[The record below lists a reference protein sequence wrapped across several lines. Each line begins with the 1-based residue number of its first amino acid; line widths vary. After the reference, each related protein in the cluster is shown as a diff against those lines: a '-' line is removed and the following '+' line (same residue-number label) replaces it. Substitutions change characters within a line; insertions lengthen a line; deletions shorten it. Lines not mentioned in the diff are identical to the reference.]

1 MAEKRIISFN
11 PLKNELAQRQTPFGP
26 LELYLHPD
34 WNNAFDPK
42 DTVYVTAAASSGGYR
57 AYMDIWGT
65 NGSDAWRP
73 NAHRQHTI
81 IGMNTALITDM
92 VERVQMPIELQNKSF
107 VIPHSI
113 GTDIPGSFGTL
124 LGKNEADLMMQW
136 MMRIGGVNAQ
146 TATAY
151 YETMMNDH
159 AHVREIIGDP
169 RLPKKEKVPCY
180 IELIQTFLD
189 TKRGFQDK
197 GNPFAA
203 IMLGLDWKN
212 SLGSLLEAAAALK
225 LEIPLYEMVIDKNH
239 PDKAAFMDSYRLKKI
254 VESQRIHFPH
264 IEGSGTHLISA
275 VPRSQDY
282 IGNMIGHI
290 LLQID

>member
-1 MAEKRIISFN
+1 MAEKNIISFGS
-11 PLKNELAQRQTPFGP
+11 LKKELALRQKPFNP

-34 WNNAFDPK
+34 WHNAFDPAQ
-42 DTVYVTAAASSGGYR
+42 TVYVTAAASSGGYR
-57 AYMDIWGT
+57 AYMDIWGA
-65 NGSDAWRP
+65 NGSEAWRP
-73 NAHRQHTI
+73 NAHRQHAI
-81 IGMNTALITDM
+81 IGMNTALITNM
-92 VERVQMPIELQNKSF
+92 VEQVNMPTELHDKSF
-107 VIPHSI
+107 VIPHTI
-113 GTDIPGSFGTL
+113 GTDIPPPFGTL

-151 YETMMNDH
+151 YETMMNEH

-169 RLPKKEKVPCY
+169 RLPKTEKVPYY

-239 PDKAAFMDSYRLKKI
+239 PDRTSFMNSYRLNKI
-254 VESQRIHFPH
+254 VDAQRIHFPH
-264 IEGSGTHLISA
+264 IEGSGEHLVSA
-275 VPRSQDY
+275 VYRSPND
-282 IGNMIGHI
+282 IGSMIGHI
-290 LLQID
+290 LTQID